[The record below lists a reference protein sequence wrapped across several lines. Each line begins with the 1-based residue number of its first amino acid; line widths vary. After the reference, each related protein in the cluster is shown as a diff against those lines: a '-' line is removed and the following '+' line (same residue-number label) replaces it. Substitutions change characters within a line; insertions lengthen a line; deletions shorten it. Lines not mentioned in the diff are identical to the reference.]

1 MFSGGGKRGMP
12 AVAIC
17 GACAAHCAEL
27 LGEPVGAPAEPPALP
42 VDARILVHWTAFVMD
57 DRKLEWAAARVDI
70 EGSPALLVSV
80 RRPGSEDS
88 GVGVVYPDST
98 EPNEDRARET
108 ARAFWGQ
115 LD

>member
-1 MFSGGGKRGMP
+1 MP

-27 LGEPVGAPAEPPALP
+27 LGEPVVPPAEPPPP
-42 VDARILVHWTAFVMD
+42 VDARILVEWTPFVMD
-57 DRKLEWAAARVDI
+57 DRRLEWAAARVDI
-70 EGSPALLVSV
+70 EGSAAVLVSV
-80 RRPGSEDS
+80 RRPGREDS
-88 GVGVVYPDST
+88 GVGVVYPDTT

-108 ARAFWGQ
+108 ARAFWVQ